1 MMFFATIGNAIVPAG
16 AQENQAVSGSPFW
29 EEIDFSKEEC
39 KILKGL
45 EPEKEKLAEEKKML
59 EATRE
64 EVNAAKVRTEAKIE
78 ELEKIEADIQALLD
92 KLERGKNKKVKRL
105 AAIYN
110 GMKPEQTAKIIANM
124 DMPSTVEILSNMDE
138 KTVGKVLSFVSPA
151 LAMKISRALTSP

>member
-1 MMFFATIGNAIVPAG
+1 MIFFAITGGSIISACAG
-16 AQENQAVSGSPFW
+16 EQQPSGGAPFW
-29 EEIDFSKEEC
+29 EEIDFNKEEC

-45 EPEKEKLAEEKKML
+45 ASEKEKLAEEKKVL

-64 EVNAAKVRTEAKIE
+64 EVNAAKVRAEAKIE

-151 LAMKISRALTSP
+151 LAMKISRALASP